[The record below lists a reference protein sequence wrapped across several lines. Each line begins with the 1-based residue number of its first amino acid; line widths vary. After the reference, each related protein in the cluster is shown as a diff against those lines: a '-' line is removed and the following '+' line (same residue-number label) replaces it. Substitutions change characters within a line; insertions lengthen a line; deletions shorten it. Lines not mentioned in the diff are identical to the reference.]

1 MQRRQFIRNTGLSA
15 AALSIGNALWA
26 SNHQSK
32 IKLKVV
38 VLMSGGV
45 AYHDIFPTGE
55 AESAI
60 LFREAI
66 PAEIICKTNMQ
77 YNGHELEHQTALLYA
92 LQALQSNDGKIIF
105 IGNASSPI
113 TQKLMQSNH
122 HIEVIATTS
131 SSEIMPYRN
140 DAAVFQKAQE
150 LMKPLSN
157 LTLILNLDDTD
168 VAHYNSSLY
177 FEVLDFY
184 KKKLNALGHQLFQK
198 DNHDNYEIAMIAG
211 SVLGRNDAEFI
222 RQTDEGVVHHHEQSS
237 KKLFCFILKPSKQ
250 TALHFDHDF
259 CDSKQLM
266 SDTLIR
272 LSHV

>member
-45 AYHDIFPTGE
+45 AYHDIFPSEE
-55 AESAI
+55 AASAI

-77 YNGHELEHQTALLYA
+77 YNGDELEHETALLYA
-92 LQALQSNDGKIIF
+92 LQALQPSNEKIIF
-105 IGNASSPI
+105 VGNANSAI

-122 HIEVIATTS
+122 PIEVIATTS
-131 SSEIMPYRN
+131 ATEMMPYCS

-150 LMKPLSN
+150 LIKPSSN
-157 LTLILNLDDTD
+157 LTLILNLDDSD
-168 VAHYNSSLY
+168 VAHYNSNLY
-177 FEVLDFY
+177 HEVLDFY
-184 KKKLNALGHQLFQK
+184 KQKLNALGHQLLQK
-198 DNHDNYEIAMIAG
+198 DNHENYEIAMIAA
-211 SVLGRNDAEFI
+211 SVLGRNEAKYI
-222 RQTDEGVVHHHEQSS
+222 GQTDEKILHHHEQSS
-237 KKLFCFILKPSKQ
+237 KKLFCFILKPAKE
-250 TALHFDHDF
+250 TALHFDHDY

-266 SDTLIR
+266 SDTFLR
-272 LSHV
+272 LSNV

>member
-1 MQRRQFIRNTGLSA
+1 
-15 AALSIGNALWA
+15 
-26 SNHQSK
+26 
-32 IKLKVV
+32 
-38 VLMSGGV
+38 
-45 AYHDIFPTGE
+45 
-55 AESAI
+55 
-60 LFREAI
+60 
-66 PAEIICKTNMQ
+66 MQ

-105 IGNASSPI
+105 IGNVSSPI
-113 TQKLMQSNH
+113 TQKLMQSNK
-122 HIEVIATTS
+122 HIEIIATTS
-131 SSEIMPYRN
+131 SGEMIPYRN

-150 LMKPLSN
+150 LIKPTSN

-198 DNHDNYEIAMIAG
+198 EHDDNYEVAMIAA
-211 SVLGRNDAEFI
+211 SVLGRNEAEYI
-222 RQTDEGVVHHHEQSS
+222 GQTDEKIMHHHEQSS
-237 KKLFCFILKPSKQ
+237 KKLFCFILKPAKE
-250 TALHFDHDF
+250 TALHFDHDY

-266 SDTLIR
+266 SDTFLR